1 MYVTSARAV
10 NCLLKDKGSI
20 YQWRTQKEEK
30 SADSFVWVSRNTR
43 MHDPQLQRN
52 FCYMENFFAVMY
64 SFHVYRLY
72 KEN

>member
-1 MYVTSARAV
+1 MCARAV

-20 YQWRTQKEEK
+20 YQWSTQKEEK

-43 MHDPQLQRN
+43 MHELST
-52 FCYMENFFAVMY
+52 ENFFLHREFFAVVY
-64 SFHVYRLY
+64 SFRVYGLY